1 MSSHP
6 VLDVLPAGATHR
18 EVEHLLREQGWTSC
32 GEGDWAIALAAPEAE
47 VVARISPF
55 DPVGPYTAR
64 LYREAAGTGLVPR
77 LLAHRRLAGGGDLQ
91 ILERLTEVPATD
103 AAAFHRRLAA
113 ASAASA
119 GAERPEQRPMPTDP
133 GTGPDP
139 GTDPAPGRAPDPAAL
154 AELARAVARIHA
166 EALRDLPWCGPLDDN
181 PANVMRTASG
191 TPVLID
197 PYFAGGP
204 DLYATAEHDP
214 DQLVARIPEPER
226 RYMTEIPLAGSGPWS
241 AVDRAALRE
250 KIARADARR
259 AADGN
264 GAAAPGAP
272 RHGLEESSSAHPT
285 RRTP

>member
-18 EVEHLLREQGWTSC
+18 EVEQLLREQGWTSC
-32 GEGDWAIALAAPEAE
+32 GEGDWAIALAAPDAE

-119 GAERPEQRPMPTDP
+119 GPERPEQRPMPTDP
-133 GTGPDP
+133 GT
-139 GTDPAPGRAPDPAAL
+139 APDPAAL

-166 EALRDLPWCGPLDDN
+166 EARRDLPWCGPLDDN

-241 AVDRAALRE
+241 AADRAALRE
-250 KIARADARR
+250 SIARADARR
-259 AADGN
+259 GS
-264 GAAAPGAP
+264 GA
-272 RHGLEESSSAHPT
+272 H
-285 RRTP
+285 RTSDASPHS